1 MSVNRD
7 LIGIVIFLLIFTIVV
22 ILLART
28 NENIQQE
35 RQGTMACVPI
45 PDRSFCVPKA
55 LLYPRSIRD

>member
-7 LIGIVIFLLIFTIVV
+7 LIGIVLFLLIFTIVV

-35 RQGTMACVPI
+35 RQGAMVCTPAS
-45 PDRSFCVPKA
+45 DRSFCVP
-55 LLYPRSIRD
+55 R